1 MEFVGHVIGKK
12 MEKTALVQVE
22 RLVTHPLYKKRTRK
36 TKKYKVHDE
45 IGVKVGDKVIFISSK
60 PISKDKRFII
70 KEIVKK

>member
-1 MEFVGHVIGKK
+1 MAFVGHVVGKK

-45 IGVKVGDKVIFISSK
+45 IGVREGDRVIFISSK
-60 PISKDKRFII
+60 PISKDKRFVI